1 MQRLPRLE
9 LPKTSRELG
18 APATPSPPL
27 TPHLLSPN
35 TFPGRQR
42 SSSLNALVRTS
53 TDAALQ
59 SPTNDTYN
67 FRQILEQSEERRKSG
82 TSGAASIRSGLSAT
96 SRKARSFVEGL
107 KDTTGAVVRRLSFRS
122 VQRTGSPVRE
132 YSTIKD
138 MARPIG
144 DRLPSDGQAFEAWK
158 PSNTHTGFQTI
169 KKRESANNRVLVVH
183 NPD

>member
-1 MQRLPRLE
+1 MQKLPRLE
-9 LPKTSRELG
+9 LPKTSAALG
-18 APATPSPPL
+18 SPPTPSPPL

-59 SPTNDTYN
+59 SPTNDAYD
-67 FRQILEQSEERRKSG
+67 FRQILKTSEEKRKSR

-96 SRKARSFVEGL
+96 SRKARSFVEDL
-107 KDTTGAVVRRLSFRS
+107 KDKTGAVARKLSFRS

-132 YSTIKD
+132 YSALND

-144 DRLPSDGQAFEAWK
+144 DRLPSDGQAFEGWK

-169 KKRESANNRVLVVH
+169 KKRESANSRVLVVH